1 MSGTT
6 VNLDD
11 VCNYIINVATN
22 HSTRTT
28 HSQHSAAGQAQEQI
42 TFVLRRVVEE
52 LRARYAPTT
61 RSVTQTPVPNQT
73 YRNRA
78 TT

>member
-11 VCNYIINVATN
+11 VCNYITNVAAN
-22 HSTRTT
+22 HATRTSRAHNT
-28 HSQHSAAGQAQEQI
+28 ATGQSHEQVA
-42 TFVLRRVVEE
+42 FVLRRVVEE
-52 LRARYAPTT
+52 LYALYGGGTASP
-61 RSVTQTPVPNQT
+61 VTSPNQT

-78 TT
+78 TQ